1 LLLPRVQTESQIEE
15 AIGTLC
21 GYSFLVQRGDSGE
34 EEHRVKKEE
43 EEEWYNIY

>member
-1 LLLPRVQTESQIEE
+1 MEE

-21 GYSFLVQRGDSGE
+21 GYSFLVRRGDGGE
-34 EEHRVKKEE
+34 REHGVKEEE